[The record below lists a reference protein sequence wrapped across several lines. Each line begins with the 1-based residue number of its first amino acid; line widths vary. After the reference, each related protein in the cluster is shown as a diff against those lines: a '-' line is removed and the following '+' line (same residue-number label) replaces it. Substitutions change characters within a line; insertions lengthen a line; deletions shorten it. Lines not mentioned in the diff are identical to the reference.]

1 MTATVQE
8 SGNHIPGEPGLWVMI
23 FGDLAAF
30 TAFFVVYQVDHAGAR
45 AMFEAGQAT
54 LDRNLGLLNT
64 LLLLT
69 GSWFVARAVAAV
81 RDGARS
87 ARGLVTAGIV
97 CGLGFVAIKALEWHD
112 RIAAGLTLNSS
123 PFSIYYFTFT
133 GIHLVHVLIGLGVLL
148 FVRSRFDG
156 EGRFVAGNGLIEG
169 GAVFWH
175 LVDLLWLV
183 IFALLYLV

>member
-1 MTATVQE
+1 MSTETKAQD
-8 SGNHIPGEPGLWVMI
+8 GHIPGEPGLWVMI

-30 TAFFVVYQVDHAGAR
+30 SAFFVVYMVAYAGAR
-45 AMFEAGQAT
+45 PEFAAGQAT

-81 RDGARS
+81 RVGARS
-87 ARGLVTAGIV
+87 GRGLVTAGIG

-123 PFSIYYFTFT
+123 AFSIYYFTFT
-133 GIHLVHVLIGLGVLL
+133 GIHLVHVFIGLGVLT
-148 FVRSRFDG
+148 FVRSRFDD
-156 EGRFVAGNGLIEG
+156 EGRFVAGHGLIEG
-169 GAVFWH
+169 GAAFWH